1 MKRLEGQRV
10 AGSSAARRSLTRG
23 GVFSAMRSSVSI
35 RLIIAVVYPRWSER
49 AGTDSVGRE
58 PALRA
63 PHLVNQ
69 AFYFAFFS
77 CRHLDPIRAKIQKKT
92 RIESELLGLSAGAQ
106 VLVCVCAC
114 VCSVHFSV

>member
-49 AGTDSVGRE
+49 AGQTAWEG
-58 PALRA
+58 
-63 PHLVNQ
+63 NQ
-69 AFYFAFFS
+69 RSGLLIWLIKRFILPFS
-77 CRHLDPIRAKIQKKT
+77 HAAIWIR
-92 RIESELLGLSAGAQ
+92 
-106 VLVCVCAC
+106 
-114 VCSVHFSV
+114 